1 MIKEVASV
9 TKRYRFS
16 AGHRLYIKGL
26 SDEENLRIFD
36 TCSNPNGHGH
46 DYYLE
51 VRVAGPIDPG
61 TGMVMRPGELDRTVG
76 DALAELDYKR
86 LDVEVPYFREHQ
98 ATGENIAEY
107 LWQKLRDRLRGRL
120 VHLRL
125 SETSS
130 SYFEFFDE
138 EGYPYER

>member
-1 MIKEVASV
+1 MISL
-9 TKRYRFS
+9 TRRYRFS

-51 VRVAGPIDPG
+51 VKVAGPIDIE
-61 TGMVMRPGELDRTVG
+61 TGMVVNLSELDRMVEDTIS
-76 DALAELDYKR
+76 ELDYKR
-86 LDVEVPYFREHQ
+86 LDLEVPHFREHQ
-98 ATGENIAEY
+98 PTGENIAEY
-107 LWQKLRDRLRGRL
+107 LWEKLRDGLSEKL

>member
-1 MIKEVASV
+1 MTSV

-16 AGHRLYIKGL
+16 AGHRLYIRGL

-61 TGMVMRPGELDRTVG
+61 AGMVMRPGELDRTVE
-76 DALAELDYKR
+76 DTLAELDYKR
-86 LDVEVPYFREHQ
+86 LDVEVPYFRERQ
-98 ATGENIAEY
+98 PTGENIAEY
-107 LWQKLRDRLRGRL
+107 LWEKLRDRLRDRL

-130 SYFEFFDE
+130 SYFEYFDE

>member
-1 MIKEVASV
+1 MKEIISL

-16 AGHRLYIKGL
+16 AGHRLYIRGL
-26 SDEENLRIFD
+26 SDEENMRLFD

-51 VRVAGPIDPG
+51 VRVAGPLDPG
-61 TGMVMRPGELDRTVG
+61 TGMVINTEDLDLRVADAVG
-76 DALAELDYKR
+76 DLDYKR
-86 LDVEVPYFREHQ
+86 LDIEVPHFTECQ
-98 ATGENIAEY
+98 PTGENIAEY
-107 LWQKLRDRLRGRL
+107 LWEKLREKLRERL